1 MKKQSQVRERETPAR
16 AKSPPRPAGAK
27 RPSVRTRLDPTVRE
41 RMILEAAVEF
51 FAEHGFEAQ
60 TKELAERI
68 GVSQG
73 LIFRYFGTKQNLVEQ
88 VYQKVFL
95 SRWSQAWELGLRD
108 RSVPFPDRLERFY
121 LSYFDAVDESTWI
134 RVSLYASL
142 AGHDITARYVQTH
155 VNRLLEIVL
164 SELQV
169 YRGLPDDSSVDPIE
183 FELVWHLHSTFIY
196 FLVRK
201 YIHRLP
207 VAEDKP
213 MVVARIVAN
222 FLNEFISVAPASDAP
237 PRKRRAAA
245 AAPGKRPQRL

>member
-1 MKKQSQVRERETPAR
+1 
-16 AKSPPRPAGAK
+16 
-27 RPSVRTRLDPTVRE
+27 
-41 RMILEAAVEF
+41 MILDAAVEF

-60 TKELAERI
+60 TKDLAERI

-95 SRWSQAWELGLRD
+95 QRWSRTWEMGLKD
-108 RSVPFPDRLERFY
+108 RTMPFPARLERFY
-121 LSYFDAVDESTWI
+121 LSYFDAVDEYHWI

-142 AGHDITARYVQTH
+142 AGHDIIARYIQSH
-155 VNRLLEIVL
+155 VNGLLEIIL
-164 SELQV
+164 RELRV
-169 YRGLPDDSSVDPIE
+169 YRGLPEDSAIDPLE

-207 VAEDKP
+207 VMEDKAA
-213 MVVARIVAN
+213 MVARIVAN
-222 FLNEFISVAPASDAP
+222 FLNEFAPVAAP
-237 PRKRRAAA
+237 RARKAPVRAKAAA
-245 AAPGKRPQRL
+245 G